1 MKSVKA
7 GLALFALLMAI
18 MGYSLAQLEF
28 TSVKA
33 DAGTCCRFSSGCP
46 GSEICRNLANT
57 HPCCDVGLPG
67 CGGPGHCGKDK
78 DGFEPELPEN

>member
-28 TSVKA
+28 TPVKA
-33 DAGTCCRFSSGCP
+33 DAGTCCRYSSSCP
-46 GSEICRNLANT
+46 GTEICRNLANT
-57 HPCCDVGLPG
+57 HACCDPASPS
-67 CGGPGHCGKDK
+67 CAGPGHCGKD
-78 DGFEPELPEN
+78 GFEPEPPPEN